1 MSDAVEL
8 WQLYDEQGNPLQDKG
23 ATKEDVLGKG
33 LLHGASHVWIWRV
46 KDDQTQIL
54 LQKRAGNKRT
64 WPNYYDISAAGHID
78 LGETPLTAAI
88 REAKEEINL
97 NIKPED
103 LKFAGSRGGRVL
115 VPDSELIENEFCFIY
130 TLRLDN
136 ETDFS
141 LNDGEVDSLIW
152 KDLDI
157 MKNEIQNNSG
167 KEKYVPHGD
176 TYFSILFD
184 AMVKATK
191 Q

>member
-54 LQKRAGNKRT
+54 LQKRAADKRT

-78 LGETPLTAAI
+78 LGEEPLTAAI

-97 NIKPED
+97 DIDPSD
-103 LKFAGSRGGRVL
+103 LKFAGSRYGRVD
-115 VPDSELIENEFCFIY
+115 VPDTGLIENEFCFIY
-130 TLRLDN
+130 TLRLYD

-141 LNDGEVDSLIW
+141 LDDGEVDSLIW
-152 KDLDI
+152 KDLNV
-157 MKNEIQNNSG
+157 MKAEIQNDSG
-167 KEKYVPHGD
+167 DEKYVPHGD
-176 TYFSILFD
+176 TYFSILFE
-184 AMVKATK
+184 AIHNQVK
-191 Q
+191 